1 MLENTLNL
9 KHEEN
14 FKDEAT
20 RHFESLCFMVDN
32 LENDLNEQTARRDT
46 CKKCK
51 YKQSFKLDHGWLK
64 LKLLMFFLKTT
75 NENMLMPIHT

>member
-1 MLENTLNL
+1 MLGNNLNL
-9 KHEEN
+9 KHEEH

-20 RHFESLCFMVDN
+20 RHFESLCLMVDH

-51 YKQSFKLDHGWLK
+51 YKQPFKLDQLGL
-64 LKLLMFFLKTT
+64 
-75 NENMLMPIHT
+75 N